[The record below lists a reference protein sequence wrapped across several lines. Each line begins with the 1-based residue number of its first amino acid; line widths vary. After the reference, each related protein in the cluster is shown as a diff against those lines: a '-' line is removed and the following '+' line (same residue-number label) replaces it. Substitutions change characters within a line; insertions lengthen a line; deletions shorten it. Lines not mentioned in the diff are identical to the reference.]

1 MRVALG
7 VSGGVAA
14 YKAAELVR
22 RLQQEH
28 LDVQVVMTRS
38 AREFITSLTFAA
50 LTGEKVITDLFHGDS
65 DSAAGPS
72 SANVESAI
80 EHIAVAQRIDALV
93 IAPATANIIAKLARG
108 IADDFLTT
116 LYLATTAP
124 VLVAPAMNVNMWEH
138 SATQE
143 NIEMLRARGVRI
155 VSPDEGYLACGMVG
169 AGRLAGVEAIA
180 QAVCAALGIRHDLTG
195 ETVLVTAG
203 PTCEDLDPVRFL
215 TNRSSGRM
223 GYALADAA
231 ARRGA
236 RVVLV
241 SGPVALD
248 APAGV
253 ERVSVRSAEQMRRA
267 VLEKLPEATVVIM
280 AAAVADYRPVAPEPQ
295 KIKRGAPRFT
305 LELESTPDILA
316 EVARD
321 ASRRGPGAV
330 VIGFA
335 AETDRVAEHARRK
348 LADKAA
354 DLIVANDVTTE
365 GAGFDHDTNVV
376 TFYGRDGSETPLPR
390 MTKFEVAQR
399 ILDAALAL
407 RSARGAEHPAA
418 ALSGSR

>member
-1 MRVALG
+1 MRVAVG

-28 LDVQVVMTRS
+28 LDVHVVMTRS
-38 AREFITSLTFAA
+38 AREFISPLTFAA
-50 LTGEKVITDLFHGDS
+50 LTGEKVITDLFHADAGG
-65 DSAAGPS
+65 GPS

-93 IAPATANIIAKLARG
+93 VAPATANTIAKFARG
-108 IADDFLTT
+108 IADDFLST

-124 VLVAPAMNVNMWEH
+124 VIVAPAMNVNMWEH
-138 SATQE
+138 PATQE
-143 NIEMLRARGVRI
+143 NIETLRARGVRI
-155 VSPDEGYLACGMVG
+155 VSPDEGYLACGMIG

-180 QAVCAALGIRHDLTG
+180 QAVCATLGIRHDLAG

-203 PTCEDLDPVRFL
+203 PTCEDIDPVRFL

-236 RVVLV
+236 RVILV

-248 APAGV
+248 APSGV
-253 ERVSVRSAEQMRRA
+253 ERISVRSADQMRRT
-267 VLEKLPEATVVIM
+267 VLEKLPQATIVIM

-295 KIKRGAPRFT
+295 KIKRGAPRLT
-305 LELESTPDILA
+305 LELEANPDILA
-316 EVARD
+316 EIARD
-321 ASRRGPGAV
+321 QSLRAPGT
-330 VIGFA
+330 VIVGFA

-354 DLIVANDVTTE
+354 DLIVANDVTAE

-376 TFYGRDGSETPLPR
+376 TLFGRDGSETPLPR
-390 MTKFEVAQR
+390 LSKFEVAQR
-399 ILDAALAL
+399 ILDAALAP
-407 RSARGAEHPAA
+407 RSARNAEHSPS